1 MEKAGVRFLNIKY
14 DGVRFSGGRLPLDV
28 LADLQALEDILATF
42 AREIWLEEN
51 DRERMPSGYT
61 DWFSVA
67 LTGVGSGSALP
78 KLELIVEEDPQQSLI
93 PGRSRAHLMQRAE
106 RKFADVL
113 KAAHEG
119 RDAVLSPTQIRNF
132 NRFLT
137 NLKQG
142 ELFKYSPD
150 QDDQLVGGLNVVSI
164 DVERRR
170 RFLAS
175 ITPFYEQRVQGRA
188 RLNRAD
194 ENGSL
199 RFVSAEL
206 KEFTLIDDSHEPT
219 HYGAKLGS
227 YYEFDLTVKR
237 RHDDRVHSVVTIH
250 ELSPLEDPA
259 IAAIEEMASLAD
271 GWLDGFGRA
280 IPEAVQTAAKA
291 FIASNSNLPE
301 FYAIAPTEQG
311 GILLEYEC
319 NGWDYGVEFHVDGSF
334 TVFGIELD
342 GSNEFSETF
351 SGGDYKMFCA
361 RFRETLYP

>member
-1 MEKAGVRFLNIKY
+1 MEKVGTGFLNIKY
-14 DGVRFSGGRLPLDV
+14 DGERFSGGRLPLDV

-51 DRERMPSGYT
+51 GRERMPSGYT

-67 LTGVGSGSALP
+67 LTGVGIGSALP
-78 KLELIVEEDPQQSLI
+78 KLELLIEEDPQQSLMTD
-93 PGRSRAHLMQRAE
+93 RSRAILMQRAE
-106 RKFADVL
+106 QKFANVM
-113 KAAHEG
+113 KAADQG

-150 QDDQLVGGLNVVSI
+150 RDDPLVGGDNVIAI
-164 DVERRR
+164 DFERRR

-188 RLNRAD
+188 RLKSVD
-194 ENGSL
+194 ENGNL

-206 KEFTLIDDSHEPT
+206 KEFPLVDDSREPAD
-219 HYGAKLGS
+219 YGAKLGS
-227 YYEFDLTVKR
+227 YYEYDLTVKR

-250 ELSPLEDPA
+250 ELSLLEDPA
-259 IAAIEEMASLAD
+259 VAAIEEMASLAD
-271 GWLDGFGRA
+271 GWLDGFGQA
-280 IPEAVQTAAKA
+280 VPEHVRTSAKS

-301 FYAIAPTEQG
+301 FYAIAPTEHG

-319 NGWDYGVEFHVDGSF
+319 NGWDYGIEFHSDNSF
-334 TVFGIELD
+334 TVFGIELE
-342 GSNEFSETF
+342 GSSEFSETF
-351 SGGDYKMFCA
+351 GIGDYKMFCA
-361 RFRETLYP
+361 RFRETLYS